1 MILAASPRYKYPLL
15 PSPTSSLLPLSPSP
29 LQLSSSLSAI
39 SAVFFFFFPFYLSS
53 SCNPSIEDM
62 CLLVCVEEHMALLRM
77 IEARS
82 PISNA
87 LSCFALCHLFS
98 LFPLPEHVDILL
110 APRFPVEVCT
120 GLLWTRVGVHLRE
133 LPKRYSTLS

>member
-1 MILAASPRYKYPLL
+1 
-15 PSPTSSLLPLSPSP
+15 
-29 LQLSSSLSAI
+29 
-39 SAVFFFFFPFYLSS
+39 
-53 SCNPSIEDM
+53 M
-62 CLLVCVEEHMALLRM
+62 CLLVCVEQHLTLLRM

-87 LSCFALCHLFS
+87 LSSFALSH
-98 LFPLPEHVDILL
+98 LFPLSPLPDHVDILL

-133 LPKRYSTLS
+133 LPKRYSTLSQASGQPESPCAPYGSIRLCFRSLHAFVG